1 MNQIQIDEL
10 SPGEAVL
17 SAEKVVEYR
26 QALERGELLDPVH
39 IYKVNDKWVIRD
51 GNNRVRAYIEHCRAN
66 GILTDTITCTP
77 STAPA
82 PGPAAFDGLCR
93 VSCYYGQGVD
103 AFVRIPLATSA
114 DYEAMQTTVGQQ
126 IMQTDSI
133 NSLTRH
139 LSGR

>member
-17 SAEKVVEYR
+17 SAEKVAEYR

-39 IYKVNDKWVIRD
+39 IYKVDDKWVIRD

-77 STAPA
+77 STAPP
-82 PGPAAFDGLCR
+82 PGQAAFDGLRR
-93 VSCYYGQGVD
+93 VSRYYGQGTD
-103 AFVRIPLATSA
+103 AFMCIPIATSA
-114 DYEAMQTTVGQQ
+114 DYETMQTNVGEQ
-126 IMQTDSI
+126 IWQADST
-133 NSLTRH
+133 NRA
-139 LSGR
+139 